1 MNEHSSLRAM
11 LIKQALCMCILIKLC
26 AMLRAQKIMIQA
38 HSMSYA
44 HAMSYAHTMSYAYN
58 MIIYTFPQTFRDPQA
73 IK

>member
-1 MNEHSSLRAM
+1 M
-11 LIKQALCMCILIKLC
+11 LI
-26 AMLRAQKIMIQA
+26 AQKIMIQA

>member
-1 MNEHSSLRAM
+1 MS
-11 LIKQALCMCILIKLC
+11 ILITLC
-26 AMLRAQKIMIQA
+26 AKLITQKIMIQA

-73 IK
+73 MK

>member
-44 HAMSYAHTMSYAYN
+44 HTMSYAYN

-73 IK
+73 IT